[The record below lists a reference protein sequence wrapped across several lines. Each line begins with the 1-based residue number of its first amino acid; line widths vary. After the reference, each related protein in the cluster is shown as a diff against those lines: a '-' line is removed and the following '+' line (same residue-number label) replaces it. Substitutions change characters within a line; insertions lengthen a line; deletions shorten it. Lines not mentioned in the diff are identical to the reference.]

1 MERAEQAG
9 LGIAVIG
16 HVALFGALS
25 LGLLAA
31 PELPKIDSQPIEVTL
46 ATEVD
51 LRSAAPTPPA
61 VVSPPAPEPAPPQEP
76 VAAPQ
81 IAPPPPPP
89 VTKAEPKVEPP
100 KPAPKTTA
108 KAEPKPEP
116 KPKPKP
122 IEKAAAK
129 PSAKAKDKPT
139 PKPTR
144 TATVDPEARR
154 RPGLSGSIV
163 SGLSDTPAPTPAKM
177 TKPAKVAA
185 APTTGATS
193 APAGISVAQMT
204 GAQKSSLNSLIYT
217 QLKPYWKPPSGAD
230 AEQLITRLSV
240 RLNKDGSLADDPELI
255 DQQGIND
262 SNRAQAKLHAE
273 RAIQAVRRAAPF
285 KLPPEYYEAWKWL
298 KPLKLYVGQPG

>member
-1 MERAEQAG
+1 MDRAEQAG

-31 PELPKIDSQPIEVTL
+31 PELPKLDSQPVEVTL
-46 ATEVD
+46 ATEAD

-61 VVSPPAPEPAPPQEP
+61 VTSPPAPAPAPPQEP
-76 VAAPQ
+76 VATPQ
-81 IAPPPPPP
+81 IAAPPPPPP
-89 VTKAEPKVEPP
+89 L
-100 KPAPKTTA
+100 A
-108 KAEPKPEP
+108 KAEPKIAPPKSAPKPEAQP
-116 KPKPKP
+116 KPKPA
-122 IEKAAAK
+122 EKVAAR
-129 PSAKAKDKPT
+129 PSVKAKDKPT

-144 TATVDPEARR
+144 TAAVDPDSRR

-163 SGLSDTPAPTPAKM
+163 SGLSDTPTPTPAKT
-177 TKPAKVAA
+177 TKPTRVAA
-185 APTTGATS
+185 APTAGATA
-193 APAGISVAQMT
+193 APTGISVAQMT

-217 QLKPYWKPPSGAD
+217 QLKPHWKPPSGAD

-262 SNRAQAKLHAE
+262 SNRTQAKLHAD